1 MKISIQ
7 CNQNEFLEDH
17 FINRSSTE
25 FANQSA
31 TVLFLKMSFHSLL
44 ITTTTSERWI
54 LYWLY
59 MCTKCVPV
67 FVVDSMKIVVKT
79 KLKRT
84 HILFPPPAHQPNTA
98 KVCTL
103 LMSKLHH
110 FLLEAKHSFF
120 FLYSQRGGGS
130 LSYYFFSTSPLT
142 HFLLSME

>member
-84 HILFPPPAHQPNTA
+84 HILFPPPSSPTKHCKSLHTA
-98 KVCTL
+98 NEQIASLPAWSQAFFFFFIFTKRRGI
-103 LMSKLHH
+103 S
-110 FLLEAKHSFF
+110 FLL
-120 FLYSQRGGGS
+120 FL
-130 LSYYFFSTSPLT
+130 
-142 HFLLSME
+142 